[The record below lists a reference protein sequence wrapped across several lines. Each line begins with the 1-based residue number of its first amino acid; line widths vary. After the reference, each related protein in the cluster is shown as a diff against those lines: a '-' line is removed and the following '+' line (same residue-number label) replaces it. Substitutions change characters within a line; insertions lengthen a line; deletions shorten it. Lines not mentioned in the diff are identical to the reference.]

1 MKPGLTFAV
10 ATPVTGAGLALV
22 WLAALLLGGV
32 SASGDVALLL
42 LLHADAQTARTLL
55 TMLTHLGGFALLSLV
70 TLAAAGYLLV
80 RKRWTDLALLL
91 AITLGGRLLIEAQ
104 KALLARPRPV
114 LTEQLVLVWSKS
126 FPSAHAGNSMIV
138 YVTLA
143 LLLTRG
149 RAGLAAALALSLAIG
164 LSRVALGV
172 HWPSDVIAGWA
183 FGALWVALVY
193 SAAAGRLGAR

>member
-1 MKPGLTFAV
+1 MNLGRTSRL
-10 ATPVTGAGLALV
+10 ATPMLVAGLALV
-22 WLAALLLGGV
+22 WLVALLFGGV
-32 SASGDVALLL
+32 TASGDVALLL
-42 LLHADAQTARTLL
+42 LLHADAAPIRLLL
-55 TMLTHLGGFALLSLV
+55 TALTQLGGFAFLALV
-70 TLAAAGYLLV
+70 TCAAAAYLVV
-80 RKRWTDLALLL
+80 RKRRTDLALLL
-91 AITLGGRLLIEAQ
+91 AITLGGRLLIELQ
-104 KALLARPRPV
+104 KFLLARPRPIV
-114 LTEQLVLVWSKS
+114 TEQLVVVWSKS

-143 LLLTRG
+143 LLLMRG